1 MKKSTR
7 FFVVLFLVLVL
18 SMATYAYA
26 AANSLTESGAGDGTQ
41 AISGYTVSNIHYVLD
56 STNPSNIS
64 AVTFSLAPTAGAG
77 PATSVVAQVAPSTAW
92 STCTLT
98 SGTWSCPLTG
108 VTALAASNLRV
119 VAAQ

>member
-77 PATSVVAQVAPSTAW
+77 PATSVVAQVAPSATW
-92 STCTLT
+92 SACTLT